1 MEPISGKI
9 GEKGYIFSIM
19 RNKTV
24 IYYDRASSK
33 RITSEIIQA
42 WSPPAKKLEKKAV
55 FPSYCGCERSTSE
68 MKQSHLMAEPKYILG
83 RHDMFLPYESLPQQQ
98 GNNILCNCR

>member
-1 MEPISGKI
+1 MPCFLK
-9 GEKGYIFSIM
+9 FQ
-19 RNKTV
+19 RNNQQP
-24 IYYDRASSK
+24 D
-33 RITSEIIQA
+33 QA

-83 RHDMFLPYESLPQQQ
+83 RHDIFCRMSLCLNSREITFGVTADSPFSV
-98 GNNILCNCR
+98 

>member
-42 WSPPAKKLEKKAV
+42 WSPPAEKNK
-55 FPSYCGCERSTSE
+55 
-68 MKQSHLMAEPKYILG
+68 
-83 RHDMFLPYESLPQQQ
+83 
-98 GNNILCNCR
+98 